1 MATKHFLSKII
12 SSFILMTFPVVN
24 LYILT
29 LEKHDME
36 IESFFF
42 LEIVLDSQE
51 LEK

>member
-1 MATKHFLSKII
+1 
-12 SSFILMTFPVVN
+12 MTFPVVN

-36 IESFFF
+36 IESFFLSIC